1 VTAGG
6 IPRYGEL
13 RWDEEEDE
21 EQHCDPIHR
30 SKRQTK
36 PDQTQTLSKTTS
48 HFFMSYS
55 DISLRPFASFRPFGV
70 LSYAALFAPIHPHLF
85 PSQSSHSLS
94 MSPFAFSHS
103 LTRGFHST
111 PLPLRTLSLDLD
123 DVGDLRSSIVDLS
136 SFICSFV
143 PPIPFEIT

>member
-1 VTAGG
+1 M
-6 IPRYGEL
+6 ES
-13 RWDEEEDE
+13 
-21 EQHCDPIHR
+21 CDGTK
-30 SKRQTK
+30 KRMRNSIVIQFIDRKGRPNQTRHK
-36 PDQTQTLSKTTS
+36 HFQKLHLTSLCPTQTS
-48 HFFMSYS
+48 HFDLSPHFG
-55 DISLRPFASFRPFGV
+55 LLAFGV

-111 PLPLRTLSLDLD
+111 PLPLHTLSLDLD

>member
-55 DISLRPFASFRPFGV
+55 DISLRPFASFRPFGFWRLV
-70 LSYAALFAPIHPHLF
+70 ICRPVCAHPSPSISLSIFAFVVNVTFRFLPFIDARLPLDAVTITYSFSRSRRCWRSSILNSRSFFVHLF
-85 PSQSSHSLS
+85 VRSSHS
-94 MSPFAFSHS
+94 
-103 LTRGFHST
+103 
-111 PLPLRTLSLDLD
+111 
-123 DVGDLRSSIVDLS
+123 I
-136 SFICSFV
+136 
-143 PPIPFEIT
+143 